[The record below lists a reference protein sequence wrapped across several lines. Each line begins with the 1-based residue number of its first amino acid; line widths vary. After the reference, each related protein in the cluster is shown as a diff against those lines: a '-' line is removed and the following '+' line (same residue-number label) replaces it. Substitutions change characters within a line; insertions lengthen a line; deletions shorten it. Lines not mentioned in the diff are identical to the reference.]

1 MQTWLR
7 LSKRIDTFTQWMG
20 VVAYWLIP
28 TMVLVG
34 VFNVVGRFAGQ
45 ALSTNLSSNALL
57 ELQWQ
62 LFSLT
67 VFLGAPYALL
77 HNEHVRVDVLY
88 SRYNDNQ
95 RAWINVIGT
104 LLFLIPFCCFLI
116 YFSWSFVQNSWRIW
130 EYSPDPGG
138 LPIYPI
144 KTLIPIGAG
153 LLIIQAI
160 SEVIKNIAHL
170 RRKQPAHEPATQPH
184 EAAAPAAL
192 TTHAL
197 HETQAPASEAPAQ
210 QAHQN
215 DTPSDTTDEPDA
227 RQANAAAQSQE
238 EQSL

>member
-1 MQTWLR
+1 L
-7 LSKRIDTFTQWMG
+7 G

-34 VFNVVGRFAGQ
+34 VVNVVGRFAGQ

-67 VFLGAPYALL
+67 IFLGAPYALL

-95 RAWINVIGT
+95 RAWVNLIGT
-104 LLFLIPFCCFLI
+104 ILFLIPFCCFLI
-116 YFSWSFVQNSWRIW
+116 YFSWSFVQNAWRIQ
-130 EYSPDPGG
+130 EYSGDPGG

-153 LLIIQAI
+153 LLIIQAM

-170 RRKQPAHEPATQPH
+170 RGQQPAEEAATPPH
-184 EAAAPAAL
+184 EAAAPVAPMAREPQ
-192 TTHAL
+192 
-197 HETQAPASEAPAQ
+197 ETQAAA
-210 QAHQN
+210 
-215 DTPSDTTDEPDA
+215 TPDA
-227 RQANAAAQSQE
+227 PDEREARQPDAAQSQE